1 MINRIHIIIKLAAC
15 FVGCFFICACENDMK
30 EIKALSESKAAV
42 ETGLNIETIFS
53 IGGKLKAVLT
63 APVMNRHITDSAMIV
78 FPNSLHVV
86 FYDTTK
92 QKESDLSAKYARYYE
107 NQNMVYLRDS
117 VVVFNVKGDTLK
129 TEELYWDQ
137 MKAQFHTDKPVRII
151 QQGKPLLARKGLIS
165 DQSFSQ
171 ITMFDPVGTLPV
183 ADSTLPQ

>member
-1 MINRIHIIIKLAAC
+1 MTKRIHNIIKPAA
-15 FVGCFFICACENDMK
+15 FFISCFFVCACENDMK
-30 EIKALSESKAAV
+30 EIKALSEDRAAV
-42 ETGLNIETIFS
+42 ETGRDIETIFS
-53 IGGKLKAVLT
+53 IGGRLRAVLT
-63 APVMNRHITDSAMIV
+63 APVLNRHIVDTSMIV

-86 FYDTTK
+86 FFDSAK

-107 NQNMVYLRDS
+107 NENMVYLRDS

-129 TEELYWDQ
+129 TDELYWDQ
-137 MKAQFHTDKPVRII
+137 MKAQFRTDRPVRII

-171 ITMFDPVGTLPV
+171 ITLLDPVGTLPV